1 MFSQGASK
9 MVEVIATESFVEWRQ
24 QLEIIQLIEVT
35 RVVDMLE
42 IQGFRLGFPYSI
54 QRDSR

>member
-9 MVEVIATESFVEWRQ
+9 MVEVIATESFVECYQ
-24 QLEIIQLIEVT
+24 QLEKAHLIEAT

-42 IQGFRLGFPYSI
+42 IQGVRLGFPYSI

>member
-9 MVEVIATESFVEWRQ
+9 MVEVIATESFVEWYQ
-24 QLEIIQLIEVT
+24 QLETTHLIEVT
-35 RVVDMLE
+35 QVVDMLE
-42 IQGFRLGFPYSI
+42 IQGVRLGFSYSI

>member
-1 MFSQGASK
+1 